1 MHYPFEVKPQE
12 SCLTQLYAFPG
23 GSQEDKT
30 SAGIGTTVRHPPR
43 ERIETVKIEKIRS
56 ALPREGVAAL
66 PYTDI
71 SNY

>member
-1 MHYPFEVKPQE
+1 MRGGMLNGRA
-12 SCLTQLYAFPG
+12 SRRTQISNAI
-23 GSQEDKT
+23 QEDKT
-30 SAGIGTTVRHPPR
+30 SAGIGTSVRHLPR